1 MKLAEGL
8 VLRADHQKR
17 IEQLKQRLLRNARV
31 QEGENPAE
39 NPAEL
44 LEEFNRLADEL
55 VGIIQRINKTN
66 VRTNV
71 EAGKTVA
78 DAIAERDVLRIR
90 HTVYRELAQAAT
102 VTQDRYTKSEVKFRG
117 TVRVA
122 DLQRA
127 ADEFAKSHREL
138 DTRIQE
144 VNWEADLVE

>member
-1 MKLAEGL
+1 MKLAEAL
-8 VLRADHQKR
+8 ILRADHQKR
-17 IEQLKQRLLRNARV
+17 IEQLRQRLVRNARV

-44 LEEFNRLADEL
+44 LEEFNRLTDEL
-55 VGIIQRINKTN
+55 VTVIRRINKTN
-66 VRTNV
+66 MQTNV

-90 HTVYRELAQAAT
+90 HNVYRELAQAAT
-102 VTQDRYTKSEVKFRG
+102 VTQDRYTKSEVKFRS

-122 DLQRA
+122 ELQRS
-127 ADEFAKSHREL
+127 ADEFAKAHRDL
-138 DTRIQE
+138 DAQIQA